1 MTISIYLLHLIFKS
15 VLCASHCVTLINSF
29 FKTCLFNQ
37 YVALIISLFK
47 SVLSASHCLQV
58 YKSRPPSCSHSVIN
72 KWPILTDLIL
82 INSSIM
88 MSDSTIDLCDYS
100 GKIQVQLYFLLSSNF
115 NLTPPQKPS

>member
-1 MTISIYLLHLIFKS
+1 MFYISVYSKLNTISIYLLHLIFKS
-15 VLCASHCVTLINSF
+15 VLCASHCVR
-29 FKTCLFNQ
+29 FNQ
-37 YVALIISLFK
+37 YVPLIISLFK

-115 NLTPPQKPS
+115 NFNPPPPT